1 MLEKWTGDLV
11 GKMHTA
17 GISCSDLAKELDV
30 SLGYVSM
37 ILNGKRTPPN
47 IQQRMEE
54 AVDSLIR
61 KKEE

>member
-11 GKMHTA
+11 GKMHNA
-17 GISCSDLAKELDV
+17 EISCSDLAKELDV

>member
-11 GKMHTA
+11 GKMHNA
-17 GISCSDLAKELDV
+17 EISCSDLAKVLDV